1 MNEVLSIKIPE
12 ELLKKLDRMAKKRRV
27 TRSKLC
33 QMLLQGAA
41 CADEIDME
49 EGIDAD
55 ELRLA
60 RHFHNM
66 NLLQDL
72 QYLGPKMA
80 ELTNRELDSVV
91 LFYRDKGG
99 RLPHLIHQ
107 FRMDGNGGFAFTAHV
122 LSILGYCSHHLLP
135 KALKQRLSDWAI
147 KMGGQK
153 TSTDIGL
160 ALTVYLSKLYQ
171 PAEIPD
177 QIGAEINEEFEEAI
191 EEASKQEAFN
201 RTTR

>member
-177 QIGAEINEEFEEAI
+177 TIGAEINQEFEEAI

-201 RTTR
+201 RGTR

>member
-135 KALKQRLSDWAI
+135 KALKQRLGEWAI

-177 QIGAEINEEFEEAI
+177 TIGAEINQEFEEAI

>member
-135 KALKQRLSDWAI
+135 KALKQRLCEWAI

-177 QIGAEINEEFEEAI
+177 TIGAEINQEFEEAI

>member
-160 ALTVYLSKLYQ
+160 ALTVYLSKLYK

-177 QIGAEINEEFEEAI
+177 QIGAEINQEFEEAI

-201 RTTR
+201 RGIR

>member
-49 EGIDAD
+49 EGVDAD

-135 KALKQRLSDWAI
+135 KALKQRLGEWAI

-160 ALTVYLSKLYQ
+160 ALTVYLSKLYK

-177 QIGAEINEEFEEAI
+177 TIGAEINQEFEDAI

-201 RTTR
+201 RGTR

>member
-12 ELLKKLDRMAKKRRV
+12 ELLKKLDRMARKRRV

-41 CADEIDME
+41 CADEIDMK
-49 EGIDAD
+49 EGVDAD

-177 QIGAEINEEFEEAI
+177 TIGAEINQEFEEAI

-201 RTTR
+201 RGTR

>member
-12 ELLKKLDRMAKKRRV
+12 ELMKKLDRMAKKRRV

-49 EGIDAD
+49 EGIDTD

-135 KALKQRLSDWAI
+135 KALKQRLGEWAI
-147 KMGGQK
+147 KMGGQR

-160 ALTVYLSKLYQ
+160 ALTVYLSKLYK

-177 QIGAEINEEFEEAI
+177 QIGAEINQEFEEAI

>member
-27 TRSKLC
+27 TRAKLC
-33 QMLLQGAA
+33 TMLLQGAA

-91 LFYRDKGG
+91 LFYRDSQGQSINVE
-99 RLPHLIHQ
+99 LINS
-107 FRMDGNGGFAFTAHV
+107 RND
-122 LSILGYCSHHLLP
+122 
-135 KALKQRLSDWAI
+135 
-147 KMGGQK
+147 
-153 TSTDIGL
+153 
-160 ALTVYLSKLYQ
+160 
-171 PAEIPD
+171 E
-177 QIGAEINEEFEEAI
+177 
-191 EEASKQEAFN
+191 
-201 RTTR
+201 

>member
-107 FRMDGNGGFAFTAHV
+107 FRMDGNGGFSFTAHV

-135 KALKQRLSDWAI
+135 KALKQRLGEWAI

-160 ALTVYLSKLYQ
+160 ALTVYLSKLYK

-177 QIGAEINEEFEEAI
+177 TIGAEINQEFEEAI

-201 RTTR
+201 RGTR

>member
-12 ELLKKLDRMAKKRRV
+12 ELLKKLDRMARKRRV

-177 QIGAEINEEFEEAI
+177 TIGAEINQEFEEAI

-201 RTTR
+201 RGTR

>member
-1 MNEVLSIKIPE
+1 
-12 ELLKKLDRMAKKRRV
+12 
-27 TRSKLC
+27 
-33 QMLLQGAA
+33 
-41 CADEIDME
+41 
-49 EGIDAD
+49 
-55 ELRLA
+55 
-60 RHFHNM
+60 
-66 NLLQDL
+66 
-72 QYLGPKMA
+72 MA

-160 ALTVYLSKLYQ
+160 ALTVYLSKLYK

-177 QIGAEINEEFEEAI
+177 QIGAEINQEFEEAI

-201 RTTR
+201 RGTR

>member
-12 ELLKKLDRMAKKRRV
+12 ELLKKLDRMARKRRV

-177 QIGAEINEEFEEAI
+177 QMAAEINQEFEEAI

-201 RTTR
+201 RGTR

>member
-135 KALKQRLSDWAI
+135 KALKQRLGEWAI

-177 QIGAEINEEFEEAI
+177 TIGAEINQEFEEAI

-201 RTTR
+201 RGTR

>member
-12 ELLKKLDRMAKKRRV
+12 ELMKKLDRMAKKRRV

-177 QIGAEINEEFEEAI
+177 TIGAEINQEFEDAI

-201 RTTR
+201 RGTR

>member
-12 ELLKKLDRMAKKRRV
+12 ELLKKLDRMAKKRRI

-33 QMLLQGAA
+33 TMLLQGAA

-177 QIGAEINEEFEEAI
+177 TIGAEINQEFEEAI

>member
-12 ELLKKLDRMAKKRRV
+12 ELLKKLDRMARKRRV

-135 KALKQRLSDWAI
+135 KALKQRLGEWAI

-177 QIGAEINEEFEEAI
+177 TIGAEINQEFEEAI

-201 RTTR
+201 RGTR

>member
-135 KALKQRLSDWAI
+135 KALKQRLSEWAI

-177 QIGAEINEEFEEAI
+177 TIGAEINQEFEEAI

-201 RTTR
+201 RGIR